1 MPATRK
7 VVPRKRAQ
15 LSNEDSEPES
25 LHSDALD
32 DLPPKKRTRS
42 SNSKSSSPSEPKSKR
57 RKRKAKEDD
66 LKDEDEDEDED
77 EDDGSEVDLK
87 EGQQVVGRVVQAPKT
102 GWGELVFPNTS
113 GTINPPV
120 SKCLLVRFR
129 RTRLI
134 F

>member
-42 SNSKSSSPSEPKSKR
+42 SNSKSSSPSKPKSKR
-57 RKRKAKEDD
+57 RKRKAKKDD
-66 LKDEDEDEDED
+66 VKDEDEDE
-77 EDDGSEVDLK
+77 GSDVDLK

-120 SKCLLVRFR
+120 LKCLLVRFR

>member
-1 MPATRK
+1 MPITRK

-32 DLPPKKRTRS
+32 DLLPKKRTRS
-42 SNSKSSSPSEPKSKR
+42 SNSNSNSNSSSPSKFKPKR
-57 RKRKAKEDD
+57 RKRKDD
-66 LKDEDEDEDED
+66 VKDEDEVDCSD
-77 EDDGSEVDLK
+77 VDLK

-102 GWGELVFPNTS
+102 GWGMLVFSCLMDDRPTS
-113 GTINPPV
+113 L
-120 SKCLLVRFR
+120 KCLLVRFR

>member
-7 VVPRKRAQ
+7 VAPRRRAQ
-15 LSNEDSEPES
+15 LSDEDSEPES

-42 SNSKSSSPSEPKSKR
+42 SNSKSSSPSKPKPKR
-57 RKRKAKEDD
+57 RKRKGKEDND
-66 LKDEDEDEDED
+66 KDEENV
-77 EDDGSEVDLK
+77 DGSDVDLK
-87 EGQQVVGRVVQAPKT
+87 EGQKVVGRVVQAPKT
-102 GWGELVFPNTS
+102 GWGKLAFSAS
-113 GTINPPV
+113 GMISLPV
-120 SKCLLVRFR
+120 LKCLLVRFH